1 MELMVVK
8 SLKTTDIPQKRM
20 TLPSNFLNS
29 FPPLSGDKHMADFQV
44 RNECGRVWKFRIYAR
59 KRNNKC
65 LKPVLTKGWR
75 EFVCSKQLCVGDRVA
90 FYMDKKGDSVRY
102 RVGVEKEV
110 KTCVVSGSTPG
121 CAARVRMGSEAKN
134 SANEEVR
141 RMEMKMEALEEKY
154 SLMEN
159 HMARIDSNMGK
170 FLHKIDGSSN
180 ILGSEQTNMIREQE
194 TKTQNTTSQCS
205 DADEPDD
212 TLCQVMGE
220 EKGDYVETSGM
231 GADRTGVFGSRPGR
245 AALVAAGMASE
256 AESCANEEVRQ
267 IVVKMEAMQEKYSHM
282 ENHMATMT
290 SNMEKFLHNNAG
302 SSNLFTRV
310 LGRLKFTFWFGWY
323 FSV

>member
-1 MELMVVK
+1 MELIVVK
-8 SLKTTDIPQKRM
+8 SLKRTNIQQKRL
-20 TLPSNFLNS
+20 TLPSKFLES
-29 FPPLSGDKHMADFQV
+29 LPPLSGDKHMADFQV
-44 RNECGRVWKFRIYAR
+44 RDECGRAWKFRIYTR

-102 RVGVEKEV
+102 RVGVEKDV
-110 KTCVVSGSTPG
+110 KTCVVFGSTP
-121 CAARVRMGSEAKN
+121 APVRMDSEATK
-134 SANEEVR
+134 SANEEVG
-141 RMEMKMEALEEKY
+141 RMEMKMEALEEKF

-159 HMARIDSNMGK
+159 HIARMNSNMGR
-170 FLHKIDGSSN
+170 FLHKIGGSSN
-180 ILGSEQTNMIREQE
+180 VLGSEQRNVIREQE
-194 TKTQNTTSQCS
+194 TKKQNTTSQCS
-205 DADEPDD
+205 DEPDD

-220 EKGDYVETSGM
+220 EKGDCVETSRM
-231 GADRTGVFGSRPGR
+231 GAGRTGVFGSRPGR
-245 AALVAAGMASE
+245 AAALVGMASE

-267 IVVKMEAMQEKYSHM
+267 MVAKMEAMQEKYSLM
-282 ENHMATMT
+282 ENHLATMT